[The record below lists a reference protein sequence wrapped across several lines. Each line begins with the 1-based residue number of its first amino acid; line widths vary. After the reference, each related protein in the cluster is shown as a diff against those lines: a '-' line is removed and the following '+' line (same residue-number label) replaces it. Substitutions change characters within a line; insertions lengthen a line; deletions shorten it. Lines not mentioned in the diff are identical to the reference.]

1 LNAWVILNAILPVI
15 LNVCSLRVRQAM
27 RVALPGRSECPFHG
41 PLSVALIGPTLVR
54 GQRPPLGA
62 SRPR

>member
-1 LNAWVILNAILPVI
+1 
-15 LNVCSLRVRQAM
+15 M